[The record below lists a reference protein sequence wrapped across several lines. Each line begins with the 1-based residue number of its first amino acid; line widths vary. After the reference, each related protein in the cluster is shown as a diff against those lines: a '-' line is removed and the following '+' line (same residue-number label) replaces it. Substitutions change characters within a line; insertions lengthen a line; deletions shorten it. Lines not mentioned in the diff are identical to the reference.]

1 MSKITDSKYVE
12 KLFFLCWLAY
22 CASYIG
28 RLNYSSAMA
37 VLITNRV
44 LTSSMAG
51 MVSMLYFFAYGIGQ
65 LINGVIGDRI
75 TPSKMILSGLLLS
88 AVSNFGMGFAESY
101 LAMAVIWG
109 LNGYFQSMI
118 WAPIIRMFAEMLTTR
133 DKVNC
138 SVNIASSGLA
148 GTLLSYLLSAAL
160 LAILPWKSVF
170 LSAAL
175 ILTVAALIFHLGFH
189 NVLVYAKAQGGKD
202 RGQHEGS
209 DKKPERQQG
218 AVPGSFKSAILS
230 SGIFFLLLPVIIH
243 GMLKDGVTAWVP
255 TYISERFG
263 ISAAF
268 SVLLTTILPII
279 NLAGAYVGK
288 WIYLKCRKNTGMSN
302 AIFFILVSVSLVLL
316 FFAGSISAVFT
327 LILLAVI
334 TCSMMAINTLSIN
347 VYPLQFEKY
356 GRVSTTSGFLNAMAY
371 LGTALSTYLIGVLVQ
386 YKGWNFTI
394 FIWLLTAG
402 LALIL
407 CLSAS
412 KKIKEV

>member
-1 MSKITDSKYVE
+1 MSKITDSKYVK

-118 WAPIIRMFAEMLTTR
+118 WAPIIRIFAEMLTTS

-170 LSAAL
+170 LSAPL

-218 AVPGSFKSAILS
+218 AVPG
-230 SGIFFLLLPVIIH
+230 
-243 GMLKDGVTAWVP
+243 MLKDGVTAWVP
-255 TYISERFG
+255 TYISEKFG

-302 AIFFILVSVSLVLL
+302 AIFFILASVSLVLL